1 MKKFFTLFLLISSLF
16 LSAQNL
22 NNYKYAIVPSRFDF
36 LKEKNQFMI
45 NTYTKMFMQ
54 KYGFETYLDS
64 EVLPD
69 LLLKNNCNKVFVDVI
84 STSTFFQTKLKVVLK
99 DCKNNVLFT
108 SQEGKSKE
116 KDLNVSYNQALREAF
131 NSLALLK
138 HVYNGK
144 DASEIM
150 DSKSASQTE
159 TKIAETKITETNK
172 KDEVK
177 VEVTIGEPLFAKPF
191 GATTFQLLT
200 NNTAIPKLALTISKT
215 SVENVYIA
223 TRNTTT
229 GVLIQKNL
237 QWFFEYYVNNELKSE
252 PVTIVNFN
260 Q

>member
-1 MKKFFTLFLLISSLF
+1 MKKFFTLFLLFWSLF

-22 NNYKYAIVPSRFDF
+22 NDYKYAIVPSRFDF

-64 EVLPD
+64 EELPD
-69 LLLKNNCNKVFVDVI
+69 FLLKNNCNKVFVDVI

-99 DCKNNVLFT
+99 DCKKNVLYM
-108 SQEGKSKE
+108 SPEGKSKE
-116 KDLNVSYNQALREAF
+116 KDYKTSYYQALREAF
-131 NSLALLK
+131 NSFALLK

-150 DSKSASQTE
+150 DSKPAAQLE
-159 TKIAETKITETNK
+159 TKVVEKVVENK
-172 KDEVK
+172 KKEEVK
-177 VEVTIGEPLFAKPF
+177 VELAIGEPLFAKPF
-191 GATTFQLLT
+191 GASSFQLLT
-200 NNTAIPKLALTISKT
+200 NNTAIPRLALTISKT
-215 SVENVYIA
+215 SVANVYIA
-223 TRNTTT
+223 TRNSTT
-229 GVLIQKNL
+229 GVLVQKNL
-237 QWFFEYYVNNELKSE
+237 QWFFEYYTNNELKSE

>member
-1 MKKFFTLFLLISSLF
+1 MKKLFTLFLLFSSLF

-22 NNYKYAIVPSRFDF
+22 NDYKYAIVPSRFDF

-64 EVLPD
+64 EELPD
-69 LLLKNNCNKVFVDVI
+69 FLLKNNCNKVFVDVI

-99 DCKNNVLFT
+99 DCKNNILFT

-116 KDLNVSYNQALREAF
+116 KDLNVSYNQALRDAF
-131 NSLALLK
+131 NSFALLK

-144 DASEIM
+144 DASQIM
-150 DSKSASQTE
+150 DSKSVSQTE
-159 TKIAETKITETNK
+159 TKIIETKKTE
-172 KDEVK
+172 DIK
-177 VEVTIGEPLFAKPF
+177 VELAIGEPLFAKPF
-191 GATTFQLLT
+191 GASSFQLLT
-200 NNTAIPKLALTISKT
+200 NNTAIPRLALTISKT
-215 SVENVYIA
+215 SVANVYIA
-223 TRNTTT
+223 TRNSTT
-229 GVLIQKNL
+229 GVLVQKNL
-237 QWFFEYYVNNELKSE
+237 QWFFEYYANNELKSE